1 MLIHADGDAFFASV
15 EARDDPTLVGAP
27 FAVATHIVMSASYEA
42 RAHGIHGAM
51 PLRQAQRL
59 CPSLRVVPPSSDKYE
74 QAGAELFA
82 LFRELTPFVEPGSLE
97 EAFLDVTLV
106 GEDPVEQGRV
116 LRERARAELGLP
128 VSVGVGTTKLMAKVA
143 SRRAK
148 PDGMVVIS
156 RREDRAL
163 RRALRLEEVWG
174 VGPAKAEALRR
185 QGIRTVGDLVD
196 REVRDLVPIVGTMV
210 ARRLAGI
217 AAGTDDAH
225 IKTPGERRS
234 AAASRTLM
242 RATRT
247 ASTIEGT
254 WEGLI
259 DSALGRLP
267 PGVEVTRVDGFV
279 RYEDGVTTERLDPLA
294 VAVTD
299 HDDVRDQARRL
310 LAATEW
316 ADDGRAVIHLMVGFH
331 CRPATRN
338 DDQLALW

>member
-15 EARDDPTLVGAP
+15 EARDDPSLAGVP
-27 FAVATHIVMSASYEA
+27 FAVALHVVMSASYEA

-59 CPSLRVVPPSSDKYE
+59 YPGLRVVEPHSAKYE
-74 QAGAELFA
+74 QASEELFA

-97 EAFLDVTLV
+97 EAFLDVGLV
-106 GEDPVEQGRV
+106 GKDPVEQGRL

-148 PDGMVVIS
+148 PDGMVVIT

-163 RRALRLEEVWG
+163 RRALRLDEVWG
-174 VGPAKAEALRR
+174 VGPGKAEALRR

-210 ARRLAGI
+210 ARRLAAV
-217 AAGTDDAH
+217 AAGTDDAD
-225 IKTPGERRS
+225 IKVPGERRS
-234 AAASRTLM
+234 AGASRTLM

-247 ASTIEGT
+247 ASMIEAT
-254 WEGLI
+254 WEELVG
-259 DSALGRLP
+259 SALGRLP
-267 PGVEVTRVDGFV
+267 QGAEVTRLDVLV
-279 RYEDGVTTERLDPLA
+279 RYEDGVVVDRPDPLQA
-294 VAVTD
+294 ALTD
-299 HDDVRDQARRL
+299 HEQVRERAHHL
-310 LAATEW
+310 LASSGW
-316 ADDGRAVIHLMVGFH
+316 ADDGRAVVHLAIGLQ
-331 CRPATRN
+331 CRPARRN
-338 DDQLALW
+338 EDQLELW